1 MDDTAQ
7 KNQATQASQATH
19 AQQAKPDYQQMY
31 GAGGRFKEQLEAIA
45 SGFGAGEREGG
56 RVEVVEEIPV
66 NVEEEKL
73 KEAEGYIEKVEK
85 EAELAAPVVDDYTKQ
100 VLVGAAAS
108 QKPKVTLPL
117 TDDQIQ
123 KGLHHKIW
131 EGIRW
136 LAEWCARQLKVIR
149 SHS

>member
-7 KNQATQASQATH
+7 KTQATQ

-31 GAGGRFKEQLEAIA
+31 GAGGKFKEQLEAIA
-45 SGFGAGEREGG
+45 KSWTRATPEASAGKERE
-56 RVEVVEEIPV
+56 VTAVEEIPV

-85 EAELAAPVVDDYTKQ
+85 EAELAKPVLDDYTQQ
-100 VLVGAAAS
+100 VLVAPAAA

-123 KGLHHKIW
+123 TGLHHKVYDA
-131 EGIRW
+131 IRW
-136 LAEWCARQLKVIR
+136 LAEWCVRQIKMFR
-149 SHS
+149 KNQ

>member
-1 MDDTAQ
+1 MSDTAQ
-7 KNQATQASQATH
+7 KIQATQASQATQ

-31 GAGGRFKEQLEAIA
+31 SAGGKFKEQLEAIA
-45 SGFGAGEREGG
+45 GGFSGGSKETEVT
-56 RVEVVEEIPV
+56 RVEEVPE

-73 KEAEGYIEKVEK
+73 KEAEGYIEKIEK
-85 EAELAAPVVDDYTKQ
+85 EAELAKPVVDDYTKQ
-100 VLVGAAAS
+100 VLVGATAA

-117 TDDQIQ
+117 TDDQIK

-136 LAEWCARQLKVIR
+136 LAEWCARQLKMVR
-149 SHS
+149 

>member
-7 KNQATQASQATH
+7 DPQKAYN
-19 AQQAKPDYQQMY
+19 
-31 GAGGRFKEQLEAIA
+31 AGGRFKEQLEAIA
-45 SGFGAGEREGG
+45 GGFTGG
-56 RVEVVEEIPV
+56 SKETEVTKVEEVPE

-85 EAELAAPVVDDYTKQ
+85 EAELAKPVVDDYTKQ
-100 VLVGAAAS
+100 VLVGSAS

-117 TDDQIQ
+117 TEDQIK

-136 LAEWCARQLKVIR
+136 LAEWCARQLKMVR
-149 SHS
+149 

>member
-7 KNQATQASQATH
+7 KTQAKQ
-19 AQQAKPDYQQMY
+19 AQQAEPDYQQMY

-45 SGFGAGEREGG
+45 GGFTGG
-56 RVEVVEEIPV
+56 SKETKVTKVEEVPE

-73 KEAEGYIEKVEK
+73 KEAEGYIERVEK

-100 VLVGAAAS
+100 VLVGAAAA

-117 TDDQIQ
+117 TDDQIKQ
-123 KGLHHKIW
+123 GLHHKIW

>member
-1 MDDTAQ
+1 
-7 KNQATQASQATH
+7 
-19 AQQAKPDYQQMY
+19 MY

-45 SGFGAGEREGG
+45 GSFSGGSKEREVT
-56 RVEVVEEIPV
+56 RVEEVPV

-85 EAELAAPVVDDYTKQ
+85 EAEL
-100 VLVGAAAS
+100 VLVGAAPP
-108 QKPKVTLPL
+108 QQPKVTLPL
-117 TDDQIQ
+117 TDDQIK

-136 LAEWCARQLKVIR
+136 LAEWCLRQLKMVR
-149 SHS
+149 

>member
-7 KNQATQASQATH
+7 DPQKAYN
-19 AQQAKPDYQQMY
+19 
-31 GAGGRFKEQLEAIA
+31 AGGRFKEQLEAIA
-45 SGFGAGEREGG
+45 GGFSGGSRETEAT
-56 RVEVVEEIPV
+56 RVEEVPA

-85 EAELAAPVVDDYTKQ
+85 EAELGKPVVDDYTKQ
-100 VLVGAAAS
+100 VLVAAAVP

-117 TDDQIQ
+117 TDDQIK

-136 LAEWCARQLKVIR
+136 LAEWCLRQLKMVR
-149 SHS
+149 